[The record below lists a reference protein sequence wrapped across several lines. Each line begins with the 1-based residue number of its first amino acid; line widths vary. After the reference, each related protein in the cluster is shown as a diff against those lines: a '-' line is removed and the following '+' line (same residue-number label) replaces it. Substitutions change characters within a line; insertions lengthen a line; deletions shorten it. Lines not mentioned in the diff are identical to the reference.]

1 MTRDFPHRI
10 VVLLLLAVIA
20 GFVLTS
26 AARADPLTAELEGGE
41 SIFSQN
47 SWYYYGQVG
56 VFSPLNLK
64 TSTGH
69 ASDNPSVGTAATSGP
84 TLHLFVQVNDLVY
97 LTSPAPT
104 PHSFDSYQGVNPAVG
119 IRFPI
124 PGGFV
129 EGDAGM
135 AIAEAFQ
142 PFSPVTVQTGL
153 FLQGE
158 FYRSLGPGAFDLFAD
173 YTGYIAFAYVQGR
186 YLIPVYQ
193 GPHFSLFAGPE
204 DIGEFS
210 YNYWAGQ
217 GGGVIGLQ
225 VPAIKS
231 YLTFDAGLLR
241 SSAGEG
247 AGGYE
252 GFSWYVSF

>member
-1 MTRDFPHRI
+1 MF
-10 VVLLLLAVIA
+10 LLLVCQS
-20 GFVLTS
+20 FFSPSV
-26 AARADPLTAELEGGE
+26 RADPLTVELEGGE

-56 VFSPLNLK
+56 IFSPLNLK
-64 TSTGH
+64 ISPGL
-69 ASDNPSVGTAATSGP
+69 SSENPSVGTAGTSGA
-84 TLHLFVQVNDLVY
+84 TIHMFVQVNDLVY

-119 IRFPI
+119 IRLPI

-129 EGDAGM
+129 EGDAGV
-135 AIAEAFQ
+135 AIAQAFQ
-142 PFSPVTVQTGL
+142 PFSPVTIQTGL

-158 FYRSLGPGAFDLFAD
+158 FYQTIGPGAFDLFAD

-193 GPHFSLFAGPE
+193 GAHFSLFAGPE

-217 GGGVIGLQ
+217 GGGVIGVQ